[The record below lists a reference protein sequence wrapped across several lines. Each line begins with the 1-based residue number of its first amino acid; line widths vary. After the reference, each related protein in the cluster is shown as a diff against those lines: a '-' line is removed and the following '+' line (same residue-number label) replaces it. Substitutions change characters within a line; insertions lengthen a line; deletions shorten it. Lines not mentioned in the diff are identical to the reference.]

1 MFKNSADQITLEN
14 AIFYYK
20 KGINVIVNDGKD
32 LSFST
37 EKPLA
42 GKQKGQDESIYSH
55 YTTKEEEK

>member
-14 AIFYYK
+14 AIFYYE

-32 LSFST
+32 VSFSI

-42 GKQKGQDESIYSH
+42 GKQKGH
-55 YTTKEEEK
+55 K